1 MLDRIN
7 RKLGKLSALAIVSN
21 LFHSAPKTIPKLEP
35 EEDGG
40 KIPLTLRFD
49 PEVHRYYTNMAEHL
63 SINTQTLVSM
73 LLKGIALESTEDTS
87 NQLNA
92 VCHRF
97 RTAFS
102 EHNISELDIPKL
114 IPEISR
120 SQLLSDD
127 KLIDAIDDDVIKRVS
142 EIFHYRTEYLRGVDS
157 KHVSESNVRY
167 WYKESFNI
175 IRHIAQLKAQ
185 GIQVKPFVIIPT
197 MLTSLTSNRNSQ
209 IANQLKQACLSDDNS
224 NHQPISFGLLY
235 TEMLNGLPIRRVKLY
250 ISDRWNYSKC
260 RSSLGFTVHCLQMS
274 GIHVKGAILPK
285 DVYYEAQWD
294 QIHPVMLFELLESVN
309 NHWDIESVFNQ
320 EGVFTQGK
328 YEGQLDSIKQTFT
341 SLMNREGK
349 TQESDNDYNGYFCDR
364 LIEGMQEHI
373 SFLQKQRVSEE
384 ECAEYLSTYHP

>member
-7 RKLGKLSALAIVSN
+7 KKLGKLSALAIVSN
-21 LFHSAPKTIPKLEP
+21 LFHSAPKAIPKLEP

-120 SQLLSDD
+120 SQLLSDE
-127 KLIDAIDDDVIKRVS
+127 KLIDAIDDDVIKRIS
-142 EIFHYRTEYLRGVDS
+142 EIFHYRADYLRGLDS
-157 KHVSESNVRY
+157 KYVSQSNVTY

-185 GIQVKPFVIIPT
+185 GIKVKPFVIIPT
-197 MLTSLTSNRNSQ
+197 MLTSNRNSG
-209 IANQLKQACLSDDNS
+209 IANQLKQACLKDDNS
-224 NHQPISFGLLY
+224 NHQPVSFGLLY

-250 ISDRWNYSKC
+250 NSDRWNYSKC
-260 RSSLGFTVHCLQMS
+260 RSSLGFTVHSLQMS
-274 GIHVKGAILPK
+274 GIHVEGAILPK
-285 DVYYEAQWD
+285 DVYYDAQWD
-294 QIHPVMLFELLESVN
+294 QIHPVMLFELLESAN
-309 NHWDIESVFNQ
+309 NHWDVESVFNQ
-320 EGVFTQGK
+320 EGVFTRSEYGD
-328 YEGQLDSIKQTFT
+328 QLDSIKRTFT
-341 SLMNREGK
+341 SLMSGEGK
-349 TQESDNDYNGYFCDR
+349 TRENDKLYDGYFCDR
-364 LIEGMQEHI
+364 LIEGMQQHI
-373 SFLQKQRVSEE
+373 SFLQKQWISEE
-384 ECAEYLSTYHP
+384 ERAEYLSTN